1 MVDLL
6 GGVFYINLD
15 HRTDRRAE
23 IEKEL
28 TEMELPFERFPA
40 IRTAYGLVGC
50 GLSHLALL
58 KMAKARGYPNVLIFE
73 DDFQFL
79 VSKEHFH
86 ASLQKILTA
95 EYDVIMLGY
104 NTEEKPE
111 IVDGRMR
118 LTNVQS
124 ASGYIVHSRMY
135 DALIAVQEESV
146 KRLAETEHH
155 WIYANDQSW
164 KILQPSTLWYAL
176 YPRTGKQRPSMSD
189 TDYLPRFTDYGC

>member
-1 MVDLL
+1 MVDL

-28 TEMELPFERFPA
+28 ADMDLKFERFPA
-40 IRTAYGLVGC
+40 IRTQYGLVGC
-50 GLSHLALL
+50 GLSHLAVL
-58 KMAKARGYPNVLIFE
+58 KEAKARGYPNVLIFE

-79 VSKEHFH
+79 VTKEQFH
-86 ASLQKILTA
+86 TSLQKALTK

-104 NTEEKPE
+104 NTDETPE
-111 IVDGRMR
+111 VVDGRMR

-135 DALIAVQEESV
+135 DTLLAVQEEAV
-146 KRLAETEHH
+146 KRLDETKMH
-155 WIYANDQSW
+155 WLYANDKSW
-164 KILQPSTLWYAL
+164 KVLQPTTLWYAL
-176 YPRTGKQRPSMSD
+176 QPRTGKQRPSISD
-189 TDYLPRFTDYGC
+189 ADYAPKFVEYNC